1 MRLGNDR
8 HDLRVLYSLFTHCL
22 HTFGPRRLS
31 VEKLNMWSRC
41 NYSVCVCVRCARW
54 SRRDVRALRTESIL
68 FFPQI
73 SRNIVSFFVRSS
85 FEHV

>member
-1 MRLGNDR
+1 MIDTICGYFTRYLLIVYI
-8 HDLRVLYSLFTHCL
+8 HLDLVVSPLKNSICGQDVIT
-22 HTFGPRRLS
+22 
-31 VEKLNMWSRC
+31 
-41 NYSVCVCVRCARW
+41 VCVCVRCARW